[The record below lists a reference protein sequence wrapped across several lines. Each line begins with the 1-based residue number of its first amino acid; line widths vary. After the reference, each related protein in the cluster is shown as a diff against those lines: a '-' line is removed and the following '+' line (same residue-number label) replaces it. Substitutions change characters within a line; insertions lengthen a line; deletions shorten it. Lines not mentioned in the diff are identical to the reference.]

1 MEMNKN
7 YPCAIIGGGL
17 AGLCLA
23 IQLAKKGIKSV
34 VFEKNSYPQHKVCG
48 EYISMESWDFLLDL
62 GIELNQ
68 LNLPK
73 INQLGVSSENGF
85 MLESPLDL
93 GGFGISRYSLDD
105 YLAQIARKNGVLILE
120 NCKVIDV
127 KELALIDVNSINSDL
142 NKSLNTIDLAL
153 NKSKLNAIKLS
164 EIKSYK
170 YDNELIKNNEFNYE
184 IITNSGN
191 YQAQIVCGSFGK
203 YAPNFAKLNSEKNA
217 KTPNYIGV
225 KYHIQT
231 DLASNRI
238 ELHNFKDGYCGISK
252 VDNDRYCLCYLSNAI
267 NLQKANNDLKKM
279 EETIV
284 YKNPFLKRYF
294 TQSDFLFP
302 KPMVISNIYFHKKE
316 TYVNGIFM
324 LGDAAGAITP
334 LCGNGMSMAMR
345 ASKLLAHLLP
355 QYFNGQLTKTA
366 LIHQYDTIWKS
377 NFNTRIWAGRHLQ
390 HYIFGKKTSTQLALK
405 TLHYLPSLTQKVIGL
420 THGKAF

>member
-1 MEMNKN
+1 MEMTKN

-17 AGLCLA
+17 GGLCLA
-23 IQLAKKGIKSV
+23 IQLAQKGIKSV

-48 EYISMESWDFLLDL
+48 EYISMESWNFLMDL
-62 GIELNQ
+62 GVALNQ

-105 YLAQIARKNGVLILE
+105 YLAQIARKNGVVILE

-127 KELALIDVNSINSDL
+127 KELALMD
-142 NKSLNTIDLAL
+142 A
-153 NKSKLNAIKLS
+153 NATHLG
-164 EIKSYK
+164 EIKSNK
-170 YDNELIKNNEFNYE
+170 HNDNLIKHNEFKYE

-203 YAPNFAKLNSEKNA
+203 YAPNFAKLNTEKNA

-225 KYHIQT
+225 KYHIRT
-231 DLASNRI
+231 DLAPNRI
-238 ELHNFKDGYCGISK
+238 ELHNFKDGYCGVSK
-252 VDNDRYCLCYLSNAI
+252 VDNDRYCLCYLSNAS
-267 NLQKANNDLKKM
+267 NLQKSDNDLKKM

-294 TQSDFLFP
+294 TESEFLFP

-316 TYVNGIFM
+316 TYLNGIFM

-355 QYFNGQLTKTA
+355 QYFDGQLNKTE
-366 LIHQYDTIWKS
+366 LISQYSTIWKS
-377 NFNTRIWAGRHLQ
+377 NFDTRIWAGRHLQ
-390 HYIFGKKTSTQLALK
+390 HYIFGKKTSTQIALK

-420 THGKAF
+420 THGKVF

>member
-17 AGLCLA
+17 GGLCLA
-23 IQLAKKGIKSV
+23 IQLAQKGIEV
-34 VFEKNSYPQHKVCG
+34 IVFEKNNYPQHKVCG
-48 EYISMESWDFLLDL
+48 EYISMESWDFLMDL
-62 GIELNQ
+62 GVELNQ

-120 NCKVIDV
+120 NCKVMDV
-127 KELALIDVNSINSDL
+127 KELALIDSNLINSDL
-142 NKSLNTIDLAL
+142 NKSLNTIDLKL
-153 NKSKLNAIKLS
+153 NKTELNAINLNT
-164 EIKSYK
+164 IKSNK
-170 YDNELIKNNEFNYE
+170 NDNKLIKNNEPNYE
-184 IITNSGN
+184 IITNSGT

-203 YAPNFAKLNSEKNA
+203 YAPNFAKLNNEKNA

-231 DLASNRI
+231 DLAPNRI

-252 VDNDRYCLCYLSNAI
+252 VDNDRYCLCYLSNAT
-267 NLQKANNDLKKM
+267 NLQQSNND
-279 EETIV
+279 
-284 YKNPFLKRYF
+284 F

-316 TYVNGIFM
+316 TYLNGIFM

-345 ASKLLAHLLP
+345 ASKLLAHLLH
-355 QYFNGQLTKTA
+355 QYFDGQLNKTA
-366 LIHQYDTIWKS
+366 LINQYDTIWKS

-390 HYIFGKKTSTQLALK
+390 HYVFGKKTSTQIALK

>member
-1 MEMNKN
+1 VDKKQWLKPIKEMTKN

-17 AGLCLA
+17 GGLCLA
-23 IQLAKKGIKSV
+23 IQLAQKGIKSV

-48 EYISMESWDFLLDL
+48 EYISMESWDFLMDL
-62 GIELNQ
+62 GVELDQ

-105 YLAQIARKNGVLILE
+105 YLAQIARKNGVVILE

-127 KELALIDVNSINSDL
+127 KELALMDANLINH
-142 NKSLNTIDLAL
+142 
-153 NKSKLNAIKLS
+153 
-164 EIKSYK
+164 
-170 YDNELIKNNEFNYE
+170 NEFNYE

-191 YQAQIVCGSFGK
+191 FQAQIVCGSFGK
-203 YAPNFAKLNSEKNA
+203 YAPNFAKLNTEKNA

-231 DLASNRI
+231 DLAPNRI
-238 ELHNFKDGYCGISK
+238 ELHNFKDGYCGVSK
-252 VDNDRYCLCYLSNAI
+252 VDNDRYCLCYLSNAS
-267 NLQKANNDLKKM
+267 NLQKSDNDLKKM

-294 TQSDFLFP
+294 TESEFLFP

-316 TYVNGIFM
+316 TYLNGIFM

-355 QYFNGQLTKTA
+355 QYFDGQLNKTE
-366 LIHQYDTIWKS
+366 LISQYSTIWKS
-377 NFNTRIWAGRHLQ
+377 NFDTRIWAGRHLQ
-390 HYIFGKKTSTQLALK
+390 HYIFGKKTSTQIALK
-405 TLHYLPSLTQKVIGL
+405 TLHYLPNLTQKVIGL